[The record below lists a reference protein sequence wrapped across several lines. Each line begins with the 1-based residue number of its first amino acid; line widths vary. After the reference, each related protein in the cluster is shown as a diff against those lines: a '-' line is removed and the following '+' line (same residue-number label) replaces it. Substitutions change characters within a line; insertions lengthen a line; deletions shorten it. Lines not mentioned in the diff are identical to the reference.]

1 VLTWPLPLYLRTR
14 LLGDPAGDLGV
25 YVWNVWIFRHELIRH
40 AHLPFSTD
48 HVFGATGAVDFS
60 LHNYAPVAGA
70 LAAPLIG
77 ALGVVAAFNVV
88 MLLAIT
94 LAGLSTFLLARQL
107 GLGHSAS
114 WWAGA
119 LFMASPVLTAR
130 ETAHFSLVLAAPLP
144 LFLWAVLRCLDFRR
158 IRDAGLVGAIAALA
172 AYSDAYY
179 GIYCGVMG
187 AVVVSWRVLRLR
199 WPADPAPWPLAT
211 RAATLTVSALGLVVG
226 LRLIIGPAAIVL
238 GPVKVGLHSLYT
250 PLLLLVA
257 AGALRMWL
265 PRRPRVELHDPG
277 ARFRPLLRLGLLSV
291 ATCLVL
297 LSPQIVGIAMR
308 FASDRLPDTPVFWRS
323 SPRGLDLLAYVV
335 PNPNHA
341 WFGERTR
348 PWFMPPEPD
357 AFPEFVS
364 AFPLAAVAL
373 VVVAAWHRLLP
384 PLWTAFTG
392 LFVWLS
398 LGPFVYVAGVNTN
411 IIGPWALLRYV
422 PVIGMARS
430 PARFAVVAALG
441 ISLLAAFAMTALRE
455 RYRRGGTWLAVAALV
470 AATFELMPAPRH
482 LYAAAVPDIYRLV
495 SAADTRDEAGRLLEL
510 PTGIRDGTSSLG
522 NFSALSS
529 FFQTSHRRPMVGG
542 YLSRVSTWRKVE
554 NMRMPM
560 LGALTRL
567 SQGAS
572 LSSEDAERAKDA
584 RDAFL
589 ARSCTRFV
597 LVNRRRASAELHEFA
612 RRALRLTPVA
622 QDPDYALYA
631 PVDPPPC
638 APASAP
644 RRLTDMSWLWQGAE

>member
-1 VLTWPLPLYLRTR
+1 
-14 LLGDPAGDLGV
+14 V
-25 YVWNVWIFRHELIRH
+25 YVWNIWIFRHELIRH

-48 HVFGATGAVDFS
+48 HVFGATGAADFS

-70 LAAPLIG
+70 LAMPLIG
-77 ALGVVAAFNVV
+77 VLGVVATFNVV
-88 MLLAIT
+88 MLTAIAM
-94 LAGLSTFLLARQL
+94 AGVATFLLAQRL
-107 GLGHSAS
+107 GLRYSAS

-144 LFLWAVLRCLDFRR
+144 LFLWALLRALDLRR
-158 IRDAGLVGAIAALA
+158 VRDAVLVGSIAAFA
-172 AYSDAYY
+172 MYSDAYY
-179 GIYCGVMG
+179 GIYCALMG
-187 AVVVSWRVLRLR
+187 AVVAAWRFLRVR
-199 WPADPAPWPLAT
+199 WPESPLPWRRTT
-211 RAATLTVSALGLVVG
+211 RAANLMVSVFGFVVGARLVVG
-226 LRLIIGPAAIVL
+226 PLAIAL
-238 GPVKVGLHSLYT
+238 GPVRIGLHSLYT
-250 PLLLLVA
+250 PLLLLVVS
-257 AGALRMWL
+257 GAFRMWL
-265 PRRPRVELHDPG
+265 PRRPWVGPHDPD
-277 ARFRPLLRLGLLSV
+277 AQLVRLVRLGLLSV

-297 LSPQIVGIAMR
+297 LSPELAGIAMR
-308 FASDRLPDTPVFWRS
+308 AVAGRLPDTPVFWRS

-341 WFGERTR
+341 WFGEHTR

-373 VVVAAWHRLLP
+373 VAVAAWRRSLP
-384 PLWTAFTG
+384 PLWTIFTG

-441 ISLLAAFAMTALRE
+441 MSLLAAFALTALRE
-455 RYRRGGTWLAVAALV
+455 RGSRRATWLAAAVVAA
-470 AATFELMPAPRH
+470 AAFELVPAPRH
-482 LYAAAVPDIYRLV
+482 LYSAAVPDIYRFV
-495 SAADTRDEAGRLLEL
+495 SAAATRDEAGRLLEL

-529 FFQTSHRRPMVGG
+529 FFQTSHCRPMVGG
-542 YLSRVSTWRKVE
+542 YLSRVSTWRKLQ
-554 NMRMPM
+554 NMRLPM
-560 LGALTRL
+560 LGALTVL
-567 SQGAS
+567 SQGGT
-572 LSSEDAERAKDA
+572 LSSEDADRARDA

-597 LVNRRRASAELHEFA
+597 LVNRWRASPELHEFA
-612 RRALRLTPVA
+612 RQTLRLMLVA
-622 QDPDYALYA
+622 QDSNYALYTPA
-631 PVDPPPC
+631 NPPLC
-638 APASAP
+638 DAPAAGSRP
-644 RRLTDMSWLWQGAE
+644 LSDISWLWQPAE

>member
-1 VLTWPLPLYLRTR
+1 V
-14 LLGDPAGDLGV
+14 
-25 YVWNVWIFRHELIRH
+25 
-40 AHLPFSTD
+40 
-48 HVFGATGAVDFS
+48 
-60 LHNYAPVAGA
+60 
-70 LAAPLIG
+70 
-77 ALGVVAAFNVV
+77 
-88 MLLAIT
+88 
-94 LAGLSTFLLARQL
+94 
-107 GLGHSAS
+107 
-114 WWAGA
+114 
-119 LFMASPVLTAR
+119 
-130 ETAHFSLVLAAPLP
+130 
-144 LFLWAVLRCLDFRR
+144 
-158 IRDAGLVGAIAALA
+158 
-172 AYSDAYY
+172 
-179 GIYCGVMG
+179 
-187 AVVVSWRVLRLR
+187 
-199 WPADPAPWPLAT
+199 
-211 RAATLTVSALGLVVG
+211 
-226 LRLIIGPAAIVL
+226 
-238 GPVKVGLHSLYT
+238 
-250 PLLLLVA
+250 
-257 AGALRMWL
+257 
-265 PRRPRVELHDPG
+265 
-277 ARFRPLLRLGLLSV
+277 
-291 ATCLVL
+291 
-297 LSPQIVGIAMR
+297 
-308 FASDRLPDTPVFWRS
+308 
-323 SPRGLDLLAYVV
+323 
-335 PNPNHA
+335 
-341 WFGERTR
+341 
-348 PWFMPPEPD
+348 
-357 AFPEFVS
+357 
-364 AFPLAAVAL
+364 
-373 VVVAAWHRLLP
+373 
-384 PLWTAFTG
+384 
-392 LFVWLS
+392 
-398 LGPFVYVAGVNTN
+398 
-411 IIGPWALLRYV
+411 
-422 PVIGMARS
+422 ARS

-572 LSSEDAERAKDA
+572 LSSEDAERARDA